1 MYELNAEYLEQL
13 EVLAAEIQESEELA
27 QYLEDEEE
35 EPFQQLKEI
44 YEPRIAAIYEEVA
57 EHHPLQIIPLELV
70 LIDPSFEGLYLPKI
84 LGYSVLRGEID
95 QHYIY
100 SRPQDHFKEVLLAI
114 CNSSNFEILKKRIGQ
129 SIQIG
134 FALSSDIWI
143 TNLIN
148 SLPNKRVRYFLQSQK
163 LEKYRRESERIIG
176 YQRYLKQFKHDN
188 FLTAQFPETT
198 TELTLYYGQLKH
210 FLIYRISRKGDNST
224 LMEPL
229 RRFIANKA
237 LYGTVEHLQ
246 VMVLFA
252 AFFELSKEDQ
262 ALVSKH
268 FNEVRKTMPDFENK
282 LLHFILELHKSTEL
296 DFDPSCDRKLSDL
309 LDSKIKDDVA
319 AYFDLMDT
327 IHNKGYIN
335 VEVQE
340 AVRDFYNRHEG
351 LSLVNECVRHTIYHY
366 FARFINNLEE
376 NAYADF
382 FDISKVFAAYKQIFL
397 NQQFNQDMED
407 LSMDYVQRL
416 LHRFTDKRGKDYQ
429 DIKRFISSNFLDYEF
444 LTEKE
449 VVEMF
454 KTRRKK
460 KKDE

>member
-13 EVLAAEIQESEELA
+13 ETLAAEIQESDELA

-35 EPFQQLKEI
+35 EHFQQLKEI

-57 EHHPLQIIPLELV
+57 EHHPLQIIPLEMV

-95 QHYIY
+95 SHYIY
-100 SRPQDHFKEVLLAI
+100 LRPQDHFKEVLLAI

-163 LEKYRRESERIIG
+163 LEKYRRENERMIG
-176 YQRYLKQFKHDN
+176 YERYKKQFTHDN
-188 FLTAQFPETT
+188 FLSAQFPEVSN
-198 TELTLYYGQLKH
+198 ELNLYFGQLKN
-210 FLIYRISRKGDNST
+210 FLIYRIQRRGDNST

-229 RRFIANKA
+229 RQFVANKSM
-237 LYGTVEHLQ
+237 YGAVEHLQ
-246 VMVLFA
+246 IMVLFA

-268 FNEVRKTMPDFENK
+268 FNEVRKSMPAFNDK
-282 LLHFILELHKSTEL
+282 LLRFILDLHKSTAL
-296 DFDPSCDRKLSDL
+296 DFGPDCDHKISALIDP
-309 LDSKIKDDVA
+309 KIQDDAA
-319 AYFDLMDT
+319 AYFDLIDT
-327 IHNKGYIN
+327 IHSKGYIN

-351 LSLVNECVRHTIYHY
+351 LSLANECVRQTVFHY

-376 NAYADF
+376 NAYTDF

-416 LHRFTDKRGKDYQ
+416 LHRYTDKRGRDYQ
-429 DIKRFISSNFLDYEF
+429 DIKRFISSSFLDYEF

-460 KKDE
+460 KKEE